1 MPPRNWIFSR
11 WRFEVEYQAA
21 HVTFQKSHRTKR
33 VGLTVLVTGGAGF
46 IGSHTAKALA
56 EAGHRPVVFDNLS
69 SGSRGAVRWGDL
81 VEADVR
87 DTEAL
92 RLAMDRHKIEGVIH
106 FAGLIEV
113 GRSVQRP
120 DLFYDQNV
128 GGTGALLAA
137 MKDREVPRLVFSSSA
152 AVYGTQ
158 TTGAATL
165 VETAPK
171 APSSP
176 YGETKLIGEWMIAAH
191 ARAFG
196 LSAIALRYF
205 NAAGADASGTL
216 GEAHQPE
223 THLIPLAIEANFAQA
238 PALKI
243 FGDDFE
249 TPDGSCL
256 RDYIHVSD
264 LARAHVSALET
275 PMGWGE
281 FQALNVGTGQGH
293 SVFEVVAAIDRACGR
308 PTPRETVGR
317 RPGDPASLVADAGR
331 VRECLNWEP
340 ADSSLDNIVE
350 TALTWHR
357 SR

>member
-1 MPPRNWIFSR
+1 M
-11 WRFEVEYQAA
+11 
-21 HVTFQKSHRTKR
+21 
-33 VGLTVLVTGGAGF
+33 GLIVLVTGGAGF

-56 EAGHRPVVFDNLS
+56 EAGHQPIVYDNLS
-69 SGSRGAVRWGDL
+69 SGSREAVRWGDL
-81 VEADVR
+81 VEGDVR
-87 DTEAL
+87 DADAL
-92 RLAMDRHKIEGVIH
+92 GRAMRQHNIEGVIH

-137 MKDREVPRLVFSSSA
+137 MQEHEVPRLVFSSSA
-152 AVYGTQ
+152 AVYGAQ
-158 TTGAATL
+158 VAGATTL

-176 YGETKLIGEWMIAAH
+176 YGETKLVGEWMIAAH

-196 LSAIALRYF
+196 LSGIALRYF
-205 NAAGADASGTL
+205 NAAGADPSGTL

-223 THLIPLAIEANFAQA
+223 THLIPLAIEANLAQGS
-238 PALKI
+238 PLKV

-264 LARAHVSALET
+264 LARAHVSALEV
-275 PMGWGE
+275 PMARGE
-281 FQALNVGTGQGH
+281 FQALNVGTGRGH
-293 SVFEVVAAIDRACGR
+293 SVFEVIAAVDRACGR
-308 PTPRETVGR
+308 PTPREVVGR
-317 RPGDPASLVADAGR
+317 RAGDPASLVADASLI
-331 VRECLNWEP
+331 RERLQWEP
-340 ADSSLDNIVE
+340 TLSDLDDIVG

-357 SR
+357 SRQT